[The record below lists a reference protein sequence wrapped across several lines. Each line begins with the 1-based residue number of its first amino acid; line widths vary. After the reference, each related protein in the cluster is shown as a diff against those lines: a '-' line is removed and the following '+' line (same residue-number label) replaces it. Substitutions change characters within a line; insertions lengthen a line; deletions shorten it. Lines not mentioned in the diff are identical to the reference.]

1 MGQTQEKRQILHSEL
16 ERTSRLEK
24 ELRKRNRDVK

>member
-1 MGQTQEKRQILHSEL
+1 MGQTQEKRQILHREL

>member
-1 MGQTQEKRQILHSEL
+1 MGQTQEKRQIVHSEL

>member
-1 MGQTQEKRQILHSEL
+1 MGQAQEKRQILHREL
-16 ERTSRLEK
+16 ECTSRLEK